1 MKTERLTTAQ
11 ALVRFLS
18 AQFAEQD
25 GRRERL
31 VQGVLGIFGHGQ
43 VAGLGVA
50 LAERPDLLRYYRV
63 QNEQAG
69 VHTAIA
75 FAKHKRRRA
84 TLAVTSSIG
93 PGASNMLTGAA
104 AATVNRLP
112 VLLLPSDYFANR
124 IPDPVLQ
131 QLEHPTLHDASVNDA
146 FRPLSRFFT
155 RISRPEQL
163 LDALPHAMRV
173 LTDPVETGAVVIS
186 LPEDVQAEA
195 FDWPAEFFAPRL
207 WRIRR
212 PPPEPAAL
220 ERAVRLIKESKRPLI
235 VAGGGVRYS
244 EAEEALARFAEAF
257 GIPVA
262 ESQAGKGAL
271 PTDHPWNVGPVG
283 ANGGLAANVLARE
296 ADLVLAVGTRLG
308 DFVTASKT
316 AFQNPK
322 VRFVGINVAPFDAAK
337 LGGLML
343 VADARAGLS
352 ALMEVLERAGYPGT
366 EPAYREEVARE
377 KAKWEAEV
385 SRLTAPGEGPLS
397 QAQVIG
403 VANRV
408 YSEEAVVISAAGS
421 LPGDLLKLWRT
432 RNPLGYHL
440 EYGYSTMGYEVAAG
454 LGVALADPG
463 AEVLVMVGDGSY
475 LMMNSEIVT
484 AVAEGLSFTI
494 LLIEN
499 QGFQSIHGL
508 QRSVGSPSFGNE
520 RRFRNPETGLLDGP
534 VVPVDFAAHAA
545 SMGAKT
551 WRAKTAAELEAALRE
566 ARKASGVRLVVAE
579 VDPEARVPSFE
590 GWWDVPVPETSAFE
604 SVNEARKAYQE
615 ARRRQR
621 PVFPPAEEA

>member
-1 MKTERLTTAQ
+1 MKVEKLTVAQ

-18 AQFAEQD
+18 AQYTEQD

-63 QNEQAG
+63 QNEQAA

-93 PGASNMLTGAA
+93 PGATNLLTGAA

-124 IPDPVLQ
+124 IPNPVLQ

-155 RISRPEQL
+155 RITRPEQL
-163 LDALPHAMRV
+163 LDALPQAMRV
-173 LTDPVETGAVVIS
+173 LSDPVETGAVVIS

-195 FDWPAEFFAPRL
+195 YDWPVEFFAPRL

-212 PPPEPAAL
+212 PPPEPAVL
-220 ERAVRLIKESKRPLI
+220 ERAVDLFKRARRPLI

-244 EAEEALARFAEAF
+244 EAEDALARLAEAF
-257 GIPVA
+257 GVPVV
-262 ESQAGKGAL
+262 ETQAGKGAL
-271 PTDHPWNVGPVG
+271 PTDHPWNAGPVG
-283 ANGGLAANVLARE
+283 ANGGLAANRLARE

-308 DFVTASKT
+308 DFVTASKS
-316 AFQNPK
+316 AFQNPE
-322 VRFVGINVAPFDAAK
+322 VRFIGINVAPFDAAK
-337 LGGLML
+337 LSGLML
-343 VADARAGLS
+343 VADAREGLV
-352 ALMEVLERAGYPGT
+352 ALEEALARAGYPGT
-366 EPAYREEVARE
+366 EPAYREEVARL
-377 KAKWEAEV
+377 KAEWDAEV
-385 SRLTAPGEGPLS
+385 ERLTAPGEGPLT
-397 QAQVIG
+397 QARAIG

-408 YSEEAVVISAAGS
+408 FGEEAVVISAAGS

-440 EYGYSTMGYEVAAG
+440 EYGYSTMGYELAAG

-463 AEVLVMVGDGSY
+463 AEVLVLVGDGSY

-484 AVAEGLSFTI
+484 AVAEGLSFTV

-545 SMGAKT
+545 SMGART
-551 WRAKTAAELEAALRE
+551 WRAKTVDELEAALAE
-566 ARKASGVRLVVAE
+566 ARRARGVRLVVAE

-590 GWWDVPVPETSAFE
+590 GWWDVPVSEVTSLPEVAK
-604 SVNEARKAYQE
+604 ARKAYVE
-615 ARRRQR
+615 AKARQR
-621 PVFPPAEEA
+621 ALFPPAEEA

>member
-1 MKTERLTTAQ
+1 MKTERLTVAQ

-18 AQFAEQD
+18 VQFTEQD

-50 LAERPDLLRYYRV
+50 LAERPDLLRFIRV

-69 VHTAIA
+69 VHAAIA
-75 FAKHKRRRA
+75 FAKHRRRRA
-84 TLAVTSSIG
+84 ALAVTSSIG
-93 PGASNMLTGAA
+93 PGATNLLTGAA

-163 LDALPHAMRV
+163 MDALPHAMRV
-173 LTDPVETGAVVIS
+173 LTDPVETGAVTIS

-195 FDWPAEFFAPRL
+195 FDWPAAFFAPRV

-220 ERAVRLIKESKRPLI
+220 ERAVRLFRRAKRPLI

-244 EAEEALARFAEAF
+244 EAEEALAAFAEAF

-262 ESQAGKGAL
+262 ETQAGKGAL
-271 PTDHPWNVGPVG
+271 PADHPWNVGPVG
-283 ANGGLAANVLARE
+283 ANGGLAANRLARD
-296 ADLVLAVGTRLG
+296 ADLVIAVGTRLG
-308 DFVTASKT
+308 DFATASKT
-316 AFQNPK
+316 TFQNPE
-322 VRFVGINVAPFDAAK
+322 VRLIGINVAPFDAEK

-343 VADARAGLS
+343 VADAREALLALKAALEEAGF
-352 ALMEVLERAGYPGT
+352 PGT
-366 EPAYREEVARE
+366 EPAYREEVAALR
-377 KAKWEAEV
+377 AAWEAETK
-385 SRLTAPGEGPLS
+385 RLTAPGDGPLT
-397 QAQVIG
+397 QAQAIG

-408 YSEEAVVISAAGS
+408 FGEEAVVISAAGS

-432 RNPLGYHL
+432 KNPLGYHL

-475 LMMNSEIVT
+475 LMMNSELVT
-484 AVAEGLSFTI
+484 AVAEGLSFTV

-534 VVPVDFAAHAA
+534 VVPVDFAAHAE
-545 SMGAKT
+545 SMGAKA
-551 WRAKTAAELEAALRE
+551 WRARTAGELEAALEE
-566 ARKASGVRLVVAE
+566 AKKAQGVRVVVAE
-579 VDPEARVPSFE
+579 VDPEARVPSYE
-590 GWWDVPVPETSAFE
+590 GWWDVPVPEVSTFE
-604 SVNEARKAYQE
+604 SVSEARKAYEE

-621 PVFPPAEEA
+621 PVLPPAEEA